1 MDMMSEHPGTRLRS
15 EMANGT
21 VACPGAFT
29 ALVAR
34 AVARAGFK
42 ATYVSGGATANTAG
56 VPDIGLLSLT
66 EVCRTI
72 REVADASGLPVIA
85 DADTGY
91 GEAEMAARTVV
102 EYERNGAAGL
112 HLEDQVFPKRCGHL
126 DGKTLIPTDHMV
138 EKVEAAVAAKHHPD
152 FIICA
157 RTDARS
163 VDGLDAAIERG
174 QAYRDA
180 GADMIFPEGL
190 GSIEEFSAFAE
201 GCPGLLLANMTEF
214 GKTPMIHIDRFK
226 ELGYDLV
233 IYPVTMQRIAMN
245 AVTSALARL
254 RSEGSAEGLLDDM
267 QNRQDLYD
275 LLGYVP
281 GAPWSFPGSTNAD

>member
-1 MDMMSEHPGTRLRS
+1 MMLEHPGTQLRKAMS
-15 EMANGT
+15 AGT

-34 AVARAGFK
+34 AVAQTGFK
-42 ATYVSGGATANTAG
+42 AVYVSGGATANTAG
-56 VPDIGLLSLT
+56 VPDVGLLTLN
-66 EVCRTI
+66 EVCRTV
-72 REVADASGLPVIA
+72 REVADASNLPVIA

-126 DGKTLIPTDHMV
+126 DGKTLVETSHMV
-138 EKVEAAVAAKHHPD
+138 EKVEAAVAAKHDPD

-163 VDGLDAAIERG
+163 VDGLEAAIERG
-174 QAYRDA
+174 RAYRDA

-190 GSIEEFSAFAE
+190 GSIEEFSSFAE

-214 GKTPMIHIDRFK
+214 GKTPMLHIDRFA
-226 ELGYDLV
+226 EIGYDLV

-245 AVTSALARL
+245 AVTSALTRL
-254 RSEGSAEGLLDDM
+254 RDEGGAEGLLDDM
-267 QNRQDLYD
+267 QTRQELYD

-281 GAPWSFPGSTNAD
+281 GAPWPFPGNTSAE

>member
-1 MDMMSEHPGTRLRS
+1 
-15 EMANGT
+15 MANGT

-29 ALVAR
+29 ALVA
-34 AVARAGFK
+34 VARAGFK
-42 ATYVSGGATANTAG
+42 ATYVSGGRPPTRRG
-56 VPDIGLLSLT
+56 CLDIGLLSLT

-72 REVADASGLPVIA
+72 REVADASGLFVIA

-91 GEAEMAARTVV
+91 GEAEMARGPWSNTS
-102 EYERNGAAGL
+102 RNGAGL

-180 GADMIFPEGL
+180 
-190 GSIEEFSAFAE
+190 
-201 GCPGLLLANMTEF
+201 
-214 GKTPMIHIDRFK
+214 
-226 ELGYDLV
+226 
-233 IYPVTMQRIAMN
+233 
-245 AVTSALARL
+245 
-254 RSEGSAEGLLDDM
+254 
-267 QNRQDLYD
+267 
-275 LLGYVP
+275 
-281 GAPWSFPGSTNAD
+281 APT